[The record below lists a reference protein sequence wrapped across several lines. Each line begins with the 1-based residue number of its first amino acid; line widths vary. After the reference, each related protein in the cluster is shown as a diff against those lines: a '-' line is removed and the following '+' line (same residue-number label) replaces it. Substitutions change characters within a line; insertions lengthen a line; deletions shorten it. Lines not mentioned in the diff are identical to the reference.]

1 MATDYD
7 LPVTPLLPL
16 PPSSAWRL
24 VRKAYIVV
32 AMRRVPDPKV
42 GYSDGV
48 PRGWVQICILRDMPP
63 STAGLLEWRVQEGC
77 PDWDSLQAAVD
88 REYALLATPLA
99 VSACC
104 RLGKIKVILDC
115 PRGQDG
121 TVNYRWS
128 PWTC

>member
-1 MATDYD
+1 VATDYD
-7 LPVTPLLPL
+7 LPTAPLLPL

-32 AMRRVPDPKV
+32 AMRRVPDPKG

-48 PRGWVQICILRDMPP
+48 PRGWVQICILRPLHGG
-63 STAGLLEWRVQEGC
+63 SGLLEWRTQDG
-77 PDWDSLQAAVD
+77 PDWASLQAAVD

-99 VSACC
+99 VPACC
-104 RLGKIKVILDC
+104 RLNRIKVILDC
-115 PRGQDG
+115 PRSPDG
-121 TVNYRWS
+121 AVNFRWS